1 MLQPELDRAVNTPV
15 AKDNSLEKA
24 SKAAGRPIRKTRQKN
39 AKKGQ
44 KITIDKQ
51 YSLGYTDTRWCDFRP
66 AGYRSSLLKTY
77 TFTLNREANIMKMKL
92 GLCILVLVLSLTA
105 ISAAER
111 DPNFHIYLCFG
122 QSNMEGYPGIAD
134 QDKTGVDERFRVLAA
149 VDNPAMGRTKGN
161 WYTAT
166 PPLCRGNSGISPADY
181 FGRTLVAKLPENI
194 KVGVVNVSVA
204 GCKIE
209 LFEKD
214 TFQSYAST
222 AAPWMKTIITTY
234 GGNPYQYL
242 VDMARTAQKDGV
254 IKGILLHQG
263 ESNTGDRQWP
273 AKVKGVYD
281 NLLKDLGLKAEDV
294 PLLAGELVPADQ
306 GGACASMNPIIAALP
321 ETIPTAH
328 AVSSTG
334 CQAQPDRLHFNPAGY
349 RELGKR
355 YGEKM
360 LTLLGYGDQG
370 QPDAAQK
377 AIIPDASWA
386 CGMPGGIPVPE
397 KGVAVLEAKM
407 NLRDSYDVGK
417 TQYGRR
423 MAFVVAGG
431 TVSGEKIQGQ
441 VSPGALDLQLT
452 LSNGVVE
459 IEQVMVFRT
468 NDGSYIFMRNA
479 GTGTSQSDVRVVMDF
494 EAPNASPFN
503 WLNSGSYVA
512 RRTLDLEAKTL
523 TLTVYEVSEAAAGI
537 DVADAVKMAKP
548 KDTPAQPWDYRRT
561 DASER
566 QGPQLIVENV
576 ALGASTSV
584 GASKRG
590 NRNIIPIT
598 GGTLSGKIA
607 GKVLFGG
614 ADYQNF
620 SAAPTIDARYLWQTD
635 DGEVIVVR
643 NTGSFGGL
651 VPTFEAKIDGKYA
664 WLNDGKYLSSNPGMG
679 AGGVSLTFYESSQ
692 TN

>member
-1 MLQPELDRAVNTPV
+1 
-15 AKDNSLEKA
+15 
-24 SKAAGRPIRKTRQKN
+24 
-39 AKKGQ
+39 
-44 KITIDKQ
+44 
-51 YSLGYTDTRWCDFRP
+51 
-66 AGYRSSLLKTY
+66 
-77 TFTLNREANIMKMKL
+77 MKMKL
-92 GLCILVLVLSLTA
+92 GACILGSVLSLTA
-105 ISAAER
+105 LSAAEP
-111 DPNFHIYLCFG
+111 DPDFHIYLCFG
-122 QSNMEGYPGIAD
+122 QSNMEGYPGLEE

-149 VDNPAMGRTKGN
+149 VDNPAMGRAKGN

-166 PPLCRGNSGISPADY
+166 PPLCRSNSGLSPADY
-181 FGRTLVAKLPENI
+181 FGRTLAATLPENI
-194 KVGVVNVSVA
+194 RVGVVNVSVA

-214 TFQSYAST
+214 AFQTYAST
-222 AAPWMKTIITTY
+222 AVPWMKSIITTY

-242 VDMARTAQKDGV
+242 VDMAKTAQKDGV

-263 ESNTGDRQWP
+263 ESNSGDRQWP
-273 AKVKGVYD
+273 AKVKGIYD

-294 PLLAGELVPADQ
+294 PLLVGELVSADQ
-306 GGACASMNPIIAALP
+306 GGACAGMNTIIAVLP
-321 ETIPTAH
+321 QTISSAH
-328 AVSSTG
+328 VISSAG
-334 CQAQPDRLHFNPAGY
+334 CQAQPDRLHFKPAGY

-370 QPDAAQK
+370 HADAAQK
-377 AIIPDASWA
+377 AIIPDTSWA
-386 CGMPGGIPVPE
+386 CGMAGGIPVPE

-407 NLRDSYDVGK
+407 NLRDIYDVGK

-431 TVSGEKIQGQ
+431 TVSGEKIQGE

-468 NDGSYIFMRNA
+468 SNGSYIYMRNA
-479 GTGTSQSDVRVVMDF
+479 GIGTSQSDVRVVMDF
-494 EAPNASPFN
+494 EAPTASPFN

-523 TLTVYEVSEAAAGI
+523 TMTVYEVSEAAAGVKI
-537 DVADAVKMAKP
+537 ADAVKISKP
-548 KDTPAQPWDYRRT
+548 TDAPAQPWDYRRA
-561 DASER
+561 DPSER

-620 SAAPTIDARYLWQTD
+620 STGPTIDARYLWQTD
-635 DGEVIVVR
+635 EGEVIVVR

-651 VPTFEAKIDGKYA
+651 VPTFEARIDGEYA
-664 WLNDGKYLSSNPGMG
+664 WLNNGKYLSSNPGMG

-692 TN
+692 IQ